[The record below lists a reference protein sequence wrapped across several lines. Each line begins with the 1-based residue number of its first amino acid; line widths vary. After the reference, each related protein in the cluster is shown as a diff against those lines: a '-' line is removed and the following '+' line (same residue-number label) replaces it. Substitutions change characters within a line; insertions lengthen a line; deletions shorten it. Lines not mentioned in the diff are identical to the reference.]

1 MRSSKLDESLISNYV
16 VTMKYKTIF
25 KLFWVGIRSTNLVIL
40 IWIPWPSK
48 VITISIHYFHFYSN
62 NSKKNEL
69 NFLIFFCLIRN
80 RFWFWKIFRCTY
92 VPWKPVLL
100 ETSSLEKWNVIKNTV
115 FLSRV
120 LQRVIIILTIEYILA
135 FLRHFWQNLGV
146 IRNSN

>member
-1 MRSSKLDESLISNYV
+1 MIRFLKLYSKWFRKFNQKNCLLLRSSKLDESLISNYV
-16 VTMKYKTIF
+16 VTMKYKTFTYTIFKF
-25 KLFWVGIRSTNLVIL
+25 KLFWVGIRSSTNLVIL

-92 VPWKPVLL
+92 VPWKLL
-100 ETSSLEKWNVIKNTV
+100 
-115 FLSRV
+115 
-120 LQRVIIILTIEYILA
+120 
-135 FLRHFWQNLGV
+135 HG
-146 IRNSN
+146 RNGMS